1 MVEREVTPH
10 LPTSGQIIGALVT
23 RLGLKEPS
31 LQSRTA
37 RRYFAG
43 RLEELVKDETE
54 DEIIRDVARALS
66 NVGFVPPRQ
75 DLETEEALAQGIDA
89 LLRWHANHWDQ
100 LRSFLRP
107 RMPRV
112 MPSHLSSV
120 WAAYVRLTV
129 IDLAIRLAAHLH
141 LTGSSP
147 SALELLDWTMRTARG
162 SYLNQKRSQA
172 GLSLERLAEKLDVD
186 DHTVDAWM
194 YKGARPSD
202 DNIVKIGE
210 QLGNRRGIPN
220 AQVLVRDLRALYWL
234 SDVVDLLAEH
244 ISAEAVDTAIGR
256 LRRYADEA
264 HQIIDRQVPDEERS
278 AALPALVEMG
288 VNCRYAKPLL
298 SALIDQESDPEWRED
313 LSATGMGWIRRVLAV
328 NLRIHQAEVTEL
340 IQNTEGRLLEDWDI
354 SNPDAYAHYQRS
366 MELQMQGRLD
376 EALAEVVKA
385 AKLDP
390 MDPANHFT
398 IGSVKGGLGA
408 DRGDIAM
415 VNEGIEACWLAVT
428 LDPNWILPWTEIGL
442 IHLRVGRAAEAVKH
456 LLAVRPECGPLDPR
470 YHSTLADA
478 YWRLGQ
484 PTEALAA
491 YEAAL
496 ELDPE
501 DLSDLIAASE
511 IALEIG
517 DRAKYRRY
525 SRRARHLGESE
536 ETEKVLELLRE
547 FRKPEPTGDATDEHD
562 RKIAVMDAVIR
573 LDPDDTYAYL
583 SRGLAHFA
591 KGDEASAMADLDAVI
606 RLDPSHAGA
615 RYLRGVLFGNRKQ
628 WDQMIADMSEAIRLT
643 PDDAKAYYYRGMAYG
658 ERDMLDESFADMCE
672 AIRLDP
678 NHADAHR
685 VRGDCLRYKRQYDGA
700 IADFD
705 TALRLDPEN
714 AAAYLGRGAVYRRKG
729 NPDQAITDYD
739 ATLRFRPEDPFAYR
753 FRGDAYLAKGDYD
766 QAIAD
771 FTRSLKTSPH
781 DEIAYR
787 SRGKAHLFKEQFEA
801 ALADFEAAVQ
811 ADPNSGVATY
821 ARGLTRQLLGD
832 ADGAEE
838 DFKHARE
845 LGYDDS
851 DDGLE

>member
-10 LPTSGQIIGALVT
+10 IPTSGQIIGALVT
-23 RLGLKEPS
+23 RLGLKEPG

-43 RLEELVKDETE
+43 RLEELVKDKTE

-75 DLETEEALAQGIDA
+75 DLETDDALAQSIDA

-147 SALELLDWTMRTARG
+147 SALELLDWTTRTARG
-162 SYLNQKRSQA
+162 SYVNQKRSQA
-172 GLSLERLAEKLDVD
+172 GLSLERLAEKLNVD

-194 YKGARPSD
+194 YQGARPSD
-202 DNIVKIGE
+202 DNLMKIGG
-210 QLGNRRGIPN
+210 QLSGNGELPD
-220 AQVLVRDLRALYWL
+220 AQRLVRDLRALYWI
-234 SDVVDLLAEH
+234 SDVAALLTEH
-244 ISAEAVDTAIGR
+244 IGDAAVETSLGR
-256 LRRYADEA
+256 LRQYADEA

-278 AALPALVEMG
+278 AALPMLVEMG
-288 VNCRYAKPLL
+288 VNCRYAKSLL
-298 SALIDQESDPEWRED
+298 SALLDQESDPEWRQD
-313 LSATGMGWIRRVLAV
+313 LSSTGMGWIRRVLAV
-328 NLRIHQAEVTEL
+328 NLRIHQAEEAEL
-340 IQNTEGRLLEDWDI
+340 IQKTEGRLLEDWDI
-354 SNPDAYAHYQRS
+354 SNPDAYTHYQRS
-366 MELQMQGRLD
+366 LELQVQGRRD

-408 DRGDIAM
+408 QRRDRAM

-456 LLAVRPECGPLDPR
+456 LLAVRPECRPLDSR
-470 YHSTLADA
+470 YHSTLGTA
-478 YWRLGQ
+478 YWYLGRA
-484 PTEALAA
+484 TEALAS

-501 DLSDLIAASE
+501 DLSDLRAASQ

-525 SRRARHLGESE
+525 SRRARHLGDSK
-536 ETEKVLELLRE
+536 ETEKILEFLRE
-547 FRKPEPTGDATDEHD
+547 LRKKEPTAGHTHEHE
-562 RKIAVMDAVIR
+562 RKIVVMDAVIR

-591 KGDEASAMADLDAVI
+591 KGDEVSAMADLDAVI
-606 RLDPSHAGA
+606 RLDPDHADA
-615 RYLRGVLFGNRKQ
+615 YMLRGILCGNRKQ

-643 PDDAKAYYYRGMAYG
+643 PDDAKAYYHRGIAYG
-658 ERDMLDESFADMCE
+658 EQDALDQALADMCE
-672 AIRLDP
+672 AIHLDP
-678 NHADAHR
+678 DHADAYR
-685 VRGDCLRYKRQYDGA
+685 VRGDCHRYKSEYDRA

-714 AAAYLGRGAVYRRKG
+714 APAHLGRGAAYRMKRH
-729 NPDQAITDYD
+729 PDLAIADYD
-739 ATLRFRPEDPFAYR
+739 ATLRLRPEDPFAYR
-753 FRGDAYLAKGDYD
+753 FRGDAYLAKGEFDRT
-766 QAIAD
+766 IAD
-771 FTRSLKTSPH
+771 CDSALKLSPGDAMAHFTRGNG
-781 DEIAYR
+781 Y
-787 SRGKAHLFKEQFEA
+787 LFKGQLEF
-801 ALADFEAAVQ
+801 ALADFEAATQ
-811 ADPNSGVATY
+811 ADPNGADATY
-821 ARGLTRQLLGD
+821 ACGLARLLLGD
-832 ADGAEE
+832 DDGAEK
-838 DFKHARE
+838 DFQRARQ
-845 LGYDDS
+845 LGYEDS

>member
-1 MVEREVTPH
+1 MVEREVTPQ
-10 LPTSGQIIGALVT
+10 LPTSGQIIGAVVT

-43 RLEELVKDETE
+43 RLEELVKDQTE

-66 NVGFVPPRQ
+66 NAGFVAPPQ
-75 DLETEEALAQGIDA
+75 NLETGHSLAQGIGA

-129 IDLAIRLAAHLH
+129 IDLAIRFAAHLH
-141 LTGSSP
+141 LAGSSP
-147 SALELLDWTMRTARG
+147 SALELLDWTTRSARG
-162 SYLNQKRSQA
+162 SYLNRIRSQA
-172 GLSLERLAEKLDVD
+172 GLSLERLAENLNVA

-202 DNIVKIGE
+202 DNIKKIGE
-210 QLGNRRGIPN
+210 QLSARGGLPD

-244 ISAEAVDTAIGR
+244 IGDEAVETAIGR
-256 LRRYADEA
+256 LHRYAAET
-264 HQIIDRQVPDEERS
+264 HQVIDGQVPCEERLTV
-278 AALPALVEMG
+278 LPGLVELG
-288 VNCRYAKPLL
+288 VNCRHAKPLL

-313 LSATGMGWIRRVLAV
+313 LSVTGMGWIRRVLAV
-328 NLRIHQAEVTEL
+328 NLRIHQAEEAEL
-340 IQNTEGRLLEDWDI
+340 IQKTKGRLLEDWDI
-354 SNPDAYAHYQRS
+354 SNPVAYAHYQRS
-366 MELQMQGRLD
+366 LELQMQGRID
-376 EALAEVVKA
+376 EALAEVMMA
-385 AKLDP
+385 ARLDP
-390 MDPANHFT
+390 LDPANHFT

-408 DRGDIAM
+408 DRGDMDM

-456 LLAVRPECGPLDPR
+456 LSSVRPECGPLDPR
-470 YHSTLADA
+470 YHSTLGTA

-491 YEAAL
+491 FEAAL
-496 ELDPE
+496 QLDPE
-501 DLSDLIAASE
+501 DLSDLRAASE

-517 DRAKYRRY
+517 DRARHRRY

-536 ETEKVLELLRE
+536 ETERFLESLRE
-547 FRKPEPTGDATDEHD
+547 FRKNQPTADDTQDHD
-562 RKIAVMDAVIR
+562 RNIAVMDAVIR
-573 LDPDDTYAYL
+573 LDPDDTYAHL
-583 SRGLAHFA
+583 SRGLSHFA
-591 KGDEASAMADLDAVI
+591 KGNEDLAIADLDAVI
-606 RLDPSHAGA
+606 RLDPDHAGA
-615 RYLRGVLFGNRKQ
+615 HYLRGVLCGNRKQ
-628 WDQMIADMSEAIRLT
+628 WDRMIVHMSEVVRIT
-643 PDDAKAYYYRGMAYG
+643 PDDAKAYYHRGMAYG
-658 ERDMLDESFADMCE
+658 EQDVLDRALADICE

-678 NHADAHR
+678 HHADAYR
-685 VRGDCLRYKRQYDGA
+685 VRGDCLRYKREYDMA

-705 TALRLDPEN
+705 TALRWDPEN
-714 AAAYLGRGAVYRRKG
+714 ASAHLGRGAAYRMTR
-729 NPDQAITDYD
+729 NPDLAIADYD
-739 ATLRFRPEDPFAYR
+739 AALRLRPDDPTTYR
-753 FRGDAYLAKGDYD
+753 FRGDAYLAKEEFD
-766 QAIAD
+766 QTIAD
-771 FTRSLKTSPH
+771 CDRALKLNPSDAMALFTR
-781 DEIAYR
+781 
-787 SRGKAHLFKEQFEA
+787 GNGHLFNGNFELA
-801 ALADFEAAVQ
+801 SADFEAAVR
-811 ADPNSGVATY
+811 ADPNSADATY
-821 ARGLTRQLLGD
+821 ARGLARQLLGD
-832 ADGAEE
+832 DDGAEK
-838 DFKHARE
+838 DFQRARE

>member
-129 IDLAIRLAAHLH
+129 IDLAIRLAAHLP

-147 SALELLDWTMRTARG
+147 SALELLDWTTRTARG

-172 GLSLERLAEKLDVD
+172 GLSLEGLAEKLNVD

-264 HQIIDRQVPDEERS
+264 HQIIDRHVPDKERS
-278 AALPALVEMG
+278 TALPALVEMG

-298 SALIDQESDPEWRED
+298 SALIDQEGDPEWRED

-340 IQNTEGRLLEDWDI
+340 IQKTEGRLLEGWDI

-366 MELQMQGRLD
+366 MELQIQGRHD
-376 EALAEVVKA
+376 EALAEVIKA

-398 IGSVKGGLGA
+398 IGSAKGGLGA

-442 IHLRVGRAAEAVKH
+442 IHLRLGRAAEAVKH

-470 YHSTLADA
+470 YHSTLGTA

-496 ELDPE
+496 ELNPE
-501 DLSDLIAASE
+501 DLSDLRAASE

-517 DRAKYRRY
+517 NRAKYRRY

-536 ETEKVLELLRE
+536 ETERVLELLRE
-547 FRKPEPTGDATDEHD
+547 FRKPEPTGDDVDEHD

-573 LDPDDTYAYL
+573 LDPDDTYAYF

-591 KGDEASAMADLDAVI
+591 RGDEAPAMADLDAVI
-606 RLDPSHAGA
+606 RLDPDHADA
-615 RYLRGVLFGNRKQ
+615 YMLRGILCGNGKQ
-628 WDQMIADMSEAIRLT
+628 WNEMMSDMSEVIRLR
-643 PDDAKAYYYRGMAYG
+643 PDDARAYYQRGQAYG
-658 ERDMLDESFADMCE
+658 EQDALDQAFADLSE

-678 NHADAHR
+678 DHADAHR
-685 VRGDCLRYKRQYDGA
+685 VRGDCLRYKGEYYEA

-714 AAAYLGRGAVYRRKG
+714 SAAHLGRGA
-729 NPDQAITDYD
+729 
-739 ATLRFRPEDPFAYR
+739 AYR
-753 FRGDAYLAKGDYD
+753 MKRDFP

-771 FTRSLKTSPH
+771 YDAAARLKPEEPLTYRFRADAYVATEQYDLAIADCNTVLKLSPKDPIAYFTR
-781 DEIAYR
+781 
-787 SRGKAHLFKEQFEA
+787 GNAHLFSMELEL
-801 ALADFEAAVQ
+801 ALADFNAAVEL
-811 ADPNSGVATY
+811 DPASGRSTDG
-821 ARGLTRQLLGD
+821 RGLVRLLLGD
-832 ADGAEE
+832 EDGAER
-838 DFKHARE
+838 DFQLARE
-845 LGYDDS
+845 LSYDDQ
-851 DDGLE
+851 DPQC

>member
-75 DLETEEALAQGIDA
+75 DLETEETLAQGIDA

-112 MPSHLSSV
+112 MPSHFSSV

-129 IDLAIRLAAHLH
+129 IDLAIRLAARLH

-147 SALELLDWTMRTARG
+147 SALELLDWTTRTARG

-172 GLSLERLAEKLDVD
+172 GLSLERPAEKLNVD

-202 DNIVKIGE
+202 DNILKIGE
-210 QLGNRRGIPN
+210 QLGNRGGIPN

-244 ISAEAVDTAIGR
+244 ISAEAVDTALGR

-264 HQIIDRQVPDEERS
+264 HQIIDRQVPHEERS

-298 SALIDQESDPEWRED
+298 SALIDQEGDPEWRED

-340 IQNTEGRLLEDWDI
+340 IQKTEGRLLEGWDI

-398 IGSVKGGLGA
+398 IGSAKGGLGA

-470 YHSTLADA
+470 YHSTLGTA

-484 PTEALAA
+484 PNKALAA

-496 ELDPE
+496 ELNPE
-501 DLSDLIAASE
+501 ELSDLRAASE

-547 FRKPEPTGDATDEHD
+547 FRKPEPTSDATDEND

-573 LDPDDTYAYL
+573 LDPDDTYAYF

-591 KGDEASAMADLDAVI
+591 KGNEPSAMADLDAVI
-606 RLDPSHAGA
+606 RLDPDHADA
-615 RYLRGVLFGNRKQ
+615 YMLRGILCGNGKL
-628 WDQMIADMSEAIRLT
+628 WNEMMSDMNEVIRLR
-643 PDDAKAYYYRGMAYG
+643 PDDARAYYQRGQAYG
-658 ERDMLDESFADMCE
+658 EQDALDQAFADLSE

-678 NHADAHR
+678 DHADAHR
-685 VRGDCLRYKRQYDGA
+685 VRGDCLRYKGEYYEA

-705 TALRLDPEN
+705 MALRLDPEN
-714 AAAYLGRGAVYRRKG
+714 SAAHLGRGA
-729 NPDQAITDYD
+729 
-739 ATLRFRPEDPFAYR
+739 AYR
-753 FRGDAYLAKGDYD
+753 MKRDFP

-771 FTRSLKTSPH
+771 YDAAARLKPEEPLTYRFRADAYVAAEQYDLAIADCNTVLKLSPKDPIAYFTR
-781 DEIAYR
+781 
-787 SRGKAHLFKEQFEA
+787 GNAHLFSMELEL
-801 ALADFEAAVQ
+801 ALADFNAAVEL
-811 ADPNSGVATY
+811 DPASGRSTY
-821 ARGLTRQLLGD
+821 GRGLVRLLLGD
-832 ADGAEE
+832 EDGAER
-838 DFKHARE
+838 DFQLARE
-845 LGYDDS
+845 LGYDDQ
-851 DDGLE
+851 DPQC

>member
-23 RLGLKEPS
+23 RLGLKEAS

-54 DEIIRDVARALS
+54 DEIIRDVAKALS
-66 NVGFVPPRQ
+66 NAGFVAPPQ
-75 DLETEEALAQGIDA
+75 NLETEHSLAQGIDA

-129 IDLAIRLAAHLH
+129 IDLAIRFAAHLH

-147 SALELLDWTMRTARG
+147 SALELLDWTTRAARG
-162 SYLNQKRSQA
+162 SYLNQIRSQA
-172 GLSLERLAEKLDVD
+172 GLSLERLAENLNVD

-194 YKGARPSD
+194 YQGARPSD
-202 DNIVKIGE
+202 DNLVKIGG
-210 QLGNRRGIPN
+210 QLSGRGELPD
-220 AQVLVRDLRALYWL
+220 AQRLVRDLRALYWI
-234 SDVVDLLAEH
+234 SDVAALLAEH
-244 ISAEAVDTAIGR
+244 ISDKAVETALGR
-256 LRRYADEA
+256 LSRYADEA
-264 HQIIDRQVPDEERS
+264 HQIIDRQVPDEERT
-278 AALPALVEMG
+278 AALPMLVEMG
-288 VNCRYAKPLL
+288 VNCRYAKPVL
-298 SALIDQESDPEWRED
+298 SALLDQESDPEWRED
-313 LSATGMGWIRRVLAV
+313 LSATGMRWIRRVLEV
-328 NLRIHQAEVTEL
+328 NLRIHQSEVTEL
-340 IQNTEGRLLEDWDI
+340 IQKTEGRLLEDWDI

-366 MELQMQGRLD
+366 MELQTQGRLD
-376 EALAEVVKA
+376 EALAEVMKA

-390 MDPANHFT
+390 TDPANHFT

-408 DRGDIAM
+408 DRGDMAM

-428 LDPNWILPWTEIGL
+428 LDPDWILPWTEIGL
-442 IHLRVGRAAEAVKH
+442 IHLRVGRAAEAAKH
-456 LLAVRPECGPLDPR
+456 LLAVRPECGPLDSR

-478 YWRLGQ
+478 YWYLGR

-501 DLSDLIAASE
+501 DLSDLVSASE

-517 DRAKYRRY
+517 DRAKHRRY
-525 SRRARHLGESE
+525 ARRARHLGASE
-536 ETEKVLELLRE
+536 ETERVLELLRE
-547 FRKPEPTGDATDEHD
+547 FRKPEPNGDATDKHD
-562 RKIAVMDAVIR
+562 REIVVMDAVIR

-591 KGDEASAMADLDAVI
+591 KGDETSAIADLDAVI
-606 RLDPSHAGA
+606 RLDPDHADA
-615 RYLRGVLFGNRKQ
+615 YMLRGILCGNGKQ
-628 WDQMIADMSEAIRLT
+628 WNQMMSDMTEVIRLR
-643 PDDAKAYYYRGMAYG
+643 PDDARAYYQRGQAYG
-658 ERDMLDESFADMCE
+658 EQDALDQAFADLSE

-678 NHADAHR
+678 DHADAHR
-685 VRGDCLRYKRQYDGA
+685 VRGDCLRYKGEYDEA

-714 AAAYLGRGAVYRRKG
+714 SAAHLGRGA
-729 NPDQAITDYD
+729 
-739 ATLRFRPEDPFAYR
+739 AYR
-753 FRGDAYLAKGDYD
+753 MKRDFP

-771 FTRSLKTSPH
+771 YDAAARLKPAEPLTYRFRADAYVAAEQYDLAIADCNTVLKLSPKDPIAYFTR
-781 DEIAYR
+781 
-787 SRGKAHLFKEQFEA
+787 GNAHLFSVELEP
-801 ALADFEAAVQ
+801 ALADFNAAVEL
-811 ADPNSGVATY
+811 DPASGRSTY
-821 ARGLTRQLLGD
+821 GRGLVRLLLGD
-832 ADGAEE
+832 EDGADR
-838 DFKHARE
+838 DFQLARE
-845 LGYDDS
+845 LGYDDQ
-851 DDGLE
+851 DPQC